1 MGESNPEPAKR
12 EHKTLEK
19 RVSYDMM
26 LTPKNYDPLATKPKH
41 MKNSEYLFL
50 KKFKDELEIFEFEPE
65 PVVS

>member
-1 MGESNPEPAKR
+1 
-12 EHKTLEK
+12 
-19 RVSYDMM
+19 MM